1 MVPLTVA
8 PLAGAVSCTVLA
20 ALAVPR
26 AEKTK
31 AQPSAI
37 SATIE
42 FSRSAKRL
50 FCFIRIIVTPESR
63 LDYLV
68 KPVR

>member
-1 MVPLTVA
+1 MPLTVA
-8 PLAGAVSCTVLA
+8 PLAGAVSYTVVD
-20 ALAVPR
+20 ALPIPPCEKNKVQPIAV
-26 AEKTK
+26 
-31 AQPSAI
+31 